1 MILFLFSAIHMA
13 GNRIDATIAKVDVAA
28 VEVEVEMT
36 IEVAIDMESEVV
48 EVALVLMGA
57 ARTGSKWLLVH

>member
-28 VEVEVEMT
+28 VEVEMT

-57 ARTGSKWLLVH
+57 ARTGSK